1 MLLPLL
7 LAASSL
13 AAPPPQD
20 VLIQP
25 RQDDHANFTL
35 DNIIL
40 ERAAALE
47 DRAIN
52 TCGCA
57 SVPST
62 SRIVG
67 GSEVNPKYKLPYQAL
82 FYPCLNGGGCGL
94 CGGTI
99 VNKRFVI
106 TAAHCLFQGS
116 TAVTTSNGLLR
127 VVIGEHSICDGVT
140 NEGGKF
146 IKVKTATVHPS
157 YTFPNNDIAVLELEE
172 DITFTTNIQPACLP
186 TSATKD
192 YSGKASTISGWGG
205 TIGYAGHQP
214 QPQQPRQC
222 GLKES
227 VVQVLSTSSSMCSSY
242 LGTSSSTNRLCAWAK
257 GTDTCQGDSGGPLTV
272 AEGGKYTLLGVVS
285 YGAGC
290 ASSTPGI
297 YARVQ
302 GFLPWIHSL
311 ISSGE
316 CSTGSTGST
325 TTTTT
330 TGKPTSGTFSSKNF
344 PSSYPINFDETK
356 TIEVD
361 SGRRIKVTF
370 TAFSLEQGWNCV
382 WDYLQVTDGDGSV
395 LLKKSCGTTKPDP
408 FTSKTNKIN
417 VIFHSDY
424 SVTSSGFN
432 LAWSAV

>member
-7 LAASSL
+7 LAASAL
-13 AAPPPQD
+13 AAPPP
-20 VLIQP
+20 
-25 RQDDHANFTL
+25 QDDHANFTL

-40 ERAAALE
+40 ERTAPLE

-127 VVIGEHSICDGVT
+127 VAIGEHSICDGLT

-157 YTFPNNDIAVLELEE
+157 YTFPQNDIAVLELEE

-205 TIGYAGHQP
+205 TVGYAGGAP

-227 VVQVLSTSSSMCSSY
+227 VVEVLSTSSSTCSSF

-302 GFLPWIHSL
+302 GFLPWIQSL

-316 CSTGSTGST
+316 CSTGSST
-325 TTTTT
+325 ATTSKPT
-330 TGKPTSGTFSSKNF
+330 KPTSGTFSSKNF
-344 PSSYPINFDETK
+344 PGSYPTNFDETK

-361 SGRRIKVTF
+361 SGRKIKVKF
-370 TAFSLEQGWNCV
+370 TAFSLEQGRNCV

-395 LLKKSCGTTKPDP
+395 LMDKSCGTTKPAD
-408 FTSKTNKIN
+408 FTSKTNKFVLLILTLLY
-417 VIFHSDY
+417 IEMF
-424 SVTSSGFN
+424 
-432 LAWSAV
+432 